1 MNNNV
6 SGAGLLVA
14 GTHSDCGKTTIT
26 LGLMAALR
34 ARGLNVQP
42 FKCGPDFIDPSLHQ
56 AVCGRISRNLDLN
69 MCEAPYVGGLYRD
82 KADQA
87 DVSVVEGVMG
97 LFDGDAASSAVLA
110 GTLDVPVVLVVDARA
125 MAESVAALVKGYTEL
140 DPSCRFAGV
149 ILNRVGSAR
158 HEEILR
164 KSIAQHCRVEVV
176 GAVPRDLDFTL
187 PGRHL
192 GLYMA
197 EDGVLDQ
204 DRIDSLARSIEANC
218 SIDYLLEAGRENRRR
233 SEVPAPENKT
243 DISTGQE
250 KVRIGVARD
259 KAFCFYYE
267 DNLDIIR
274 REGGEIVYFSPLQ
287 DKVLPPDLDGIYMGG
302 GYPELYG
309 RELAANLDMISRIR
323 QWSLDGRPLYG
334 ECGGFIY
341 LTRGVDHGG
350 EFYPLSAV
358 FPVKAKLKERLVR
371 LGYRQVSTTSSTI
384 FGPAGTQLRGHE
396 FHYSDIEEMP
406 SDIERTYL
414 LSTGERE
421 GYMIRNTLG
430 GYCHLHFG
438 STPRAARHLVEFC
451 RKSRDSRSK

>member
-1 MNNNV
+1 MNTNV

-34 ARGLNVQP
+34 ARGLTVQP
-42 FKCGPDFIDPSLHQ
+42 FKCGPDFIDPTLHQ
-56 AVCGRISRNLDLN
+56 TVCGFISRNLDLN
-69 MCEAPYVGGLYRD
+69 MCEAPYVRGLYRD
-82 KADQA
+82 KSVRA

-97 LFDGDAASSAVLA
+97 LFDGDAASSAALA
-110 GTLDVPVVLVVDARA
+110 RTLDVPVVLVVDARA

-140 DPSCRFAGV
+140 DPACRFAGV

-164 KSIAQHCRVEVV
+164 KSIAEHCRVKVA
-176 GAVPRDLDFTL
+176 GAVPRDLDFSL

-192 GLYMA
+192 GLHMA

-204 DRIDSLARSIEANC
+204 DRIDSLARSIETNC
-218 SIDYLLEAGRENRRR
+218 SIDYLLEAGRGKKGGAEI
-233 SEVPAPENKT
+233 PGPEKKT
-243 DISTGQE
+243 DVSGEQG

-274 REGGEIVYFSPLQ
+274 REGGEVVYFSPLQ
-287 DKVLPPDLDGIYMGG
+287 DKVLPPDLDGIYLGG

-309 RELAANLDMISRIR
+309 RELAANQDMIYGIR
-323 QWSLDGRPLYG
+323 QWSLDGRPLYS

-341 LTRGVDHGG
+341 LTRGIDYGE

-358 FPVKAKLKERLVR
+358 FPVKAKLKKRLAR
-371 LGYRQVSTTSSTI
+371 LGYRQVSTTTSTI
-384 FGPAGTQLRGHE
+384 FGPPGTVLRGHE

-406 SDIERTYL
+406 SDIKRAYL
-414 LSTGERE
+414 LSTGEKE

-438 STPRAARHLVEFC
+438 STPRAARNWVEFC
-451 RKSRDSRSK
+451 RENRKEQG